1 MSAFLED
8 VRTSVIDPAYADI
21 LANIRTLEEL
31 VGASTTERLPRRLC
45 WTEGIEDQLLLQQ

>member
-1 MSAFLED
+1 MYAMPSQALLGGLSAFLED

-31 VGASTTERLPRRLC
+31 ALPI
-45 WTEGIEDQLLLQQ
+45 TKQKAA